1 MKIADALAGVNWL
14 FLDTAPVIYHIEG
27 NLTYQPLTDL
37 IFQRIQSGTPKAVAS
52 SVTLA
57 ECLVHPYRHGDM
69 MLAQKFRQVITI
81 ATYTRYVG
89 VDAVAE
95 QAAELCARYNLSLTD
110 AFQIAA
116 GCEAFLTNDTMLKR
130 VSELTILI
138 LDELDV

>member
-57 ECLVHPYRHGDM
+57 ECLVHPYRHGNM

-95 QAAELCARYNLSLTD
+95 QAAELRALQSVTH
-110 AFQIAA
+110 
-116 GCEAFLTNDTMLKR
+116 
-130 VSELTILI
+130 
-138 LDELDV
+138 